1 MMRTVAL
8 SGLAVA
14 LSDGGMVPVIVILMK
29 KVSGASVLVS
39 LNISNV
45 WVDCVLE
52 ADIVPEEGE
61 AVGL

>member
-1 MMRTVAL
+1 MRTVAL

-14 LSDGGMVPVIVILMK
+14 LSDGGVVPVIVMFMK

-39 LNISNV
+39 LKISNV

-52 ADIVPEEGE
+52 ADIVPEAGK
-61 AVGL
+61 AFGL

>member
-1 MMRTVAL
+1 MRTVAL

-14 LSDGGMVPVIVILMK
+14 LSDGGVVSEIVMFTK
-29 KVSGASVLVS
+29 KVCGASVLVS
-39 LNISNV
+39 FKISNV